1 MHYAPHTTHH
11 PIPSPHNTTQ
21 HTTPHTRSSSRSRCY
36 LLCPKRNF
44 RVPFSIFTNLTKF
57 PCFAFPFFDS
67 PSTHGSSRLE
77 NMVCH
82 CILLSCSLRLD
93 FYSLFFVTLLT
104 YPPTHPPTYLPTF
117 LPTYLPIY
125 LFIYLPAFLPT
136 HLSTNPPAALPIT
149 YREEGQEQDLIQGKE
164 WNGMANT

>member
-1 MHYAPHTTHH
+1 MHYAPHTTPHTA
-11 PIPSPHNTTQ
+11 HNTTQ
-21 HTTPHTRSSSRSRCY
+21 HTAPHTRSSSSSRCY
-36 LLCPKRNF
+36 LLRPKRNF
-44 RVPFSIFTNLTKF
+44 RVSLFSIFTNLNIF

-67 PSTHGSSRLE
+67 PSTYGSSRLE

-93 FYSLFFVTLLT
+93 FYVLFFITLLT
-104 YPPTHPPTYLPTF
+104 NPPTHLSPHLSTYLSTYLPAC
-117 LPTYLPIY
+117 LPTYLPIHQS
-125 LFIYLPAFLPT
+125 T
-136 HLSTNPPAALPIT
+136 HPPAALPIA

>member
-1 MHYAPHTTHH
+1 MHYAPQTTSH
-11 PIPSPHNTTQ
+11 PTPSTPNTTQ
-21 HTTPHTRSSSRSRCY
+21 HTTPHTRSSSNSRYY

-44 RVPFSIFTNLTKF
+44 RVSFFSIFTNLTLF
-57 PCFAFPFFDS
+57 PCSAFPFFDS

-77 NMVCH
+77 DMVCH

-93 FYSLFFVTLLT
+93 FYSLFFITLLS
-104 YPPTHPPTYLPTF
+104 YPPTYLPIYPSTYLSTY
-117 LPTYLPIY
+117 LPTYLPI
-125 LFIYLPAFLPT
+125 
-136 HLSTNPPAALPIT
+136 HQSTYPPVALPIT